1 MTSIVY
7 AGRNARYLRN
17 IYLITMLWIY
27 YTMNMNMNILLVYI
41 LYSYYVCDVMNI

>member
-7 AGRNARYLRN
+7 AGRNARHLRN

-27 YTMNMNMNILLVYI
+27 YTMNMYILLYM
-41 LYSYYVCDVMNI
+41 LFLTMYVML

>member
-7 AGRNARYLRN
+7 AGRNARHLRN

-27 YTMNMNMNILLVYI
+27 YTMNMNILLVYI